1 MANTP
6 PSRVRATSGL
16 AFDGCSDLLDP
27 STTSF
32 GIGTSGIE
40 VADPAGDCDVEGGN
54 VMVAV
59 VNVTGTGFP
68 RQSDGGYRKTSAWP

>member
-1 MANTP
+1 M
-6 PSRVRATSGL
+6 SR
-16 AFDGCSDLLDP
+16 
-27 STTSF
+27 
-32 GIGTSGIE
+32 E
-40 VADPAGDCDVEGGN
+40 GN